1 MWLGGE
7 RGEQAVPGGDA
18 ARRLP
23 QRDLVVGAAERVG
36 EAHGKLLLAGAE
48 FRVILLGKHALGDQG
63 LDHLRHDGRRRV
75 HPDRREARAVIEGN
89 VLPVLL
95 PGQREL
101 VLEGRLEHEALRGR
115 APDHP
120 FEEAPRTG
128 VPRRP
133 LERRHVAEQPGGVRR
148 VGQDRERPWI
158 GREPDLADRPE
169 RALGHEL
176 VQHVERLHGDGE
188 PDTGLEV
195 GGQEPR
201 VAGLAANDAVVAAVE
216 EAHELDLGG
225 AAFAHDATVLAVGA
239 LGLGAWRGH
248 EGTPSPCAQ
257 RRGVQLLKR
266 SRRTFLS
273 NLPTLVLGTASMS
286 RTSSGNAHLASLGRR

>member
-1 MWLGGE
+1 M
-7 RGEQAVPGGDA
+7 
-18 ARRLP
+18 
-23 QRDLVVGAAERVG
+23 
-36 EAHGKLLLAGAE
+36 
-48 FRVILLGKHALGDQG
+48 
-63 LDHLRHDGRRRV
+63 
-75 HPDRREARAVIEGN
+75 
-89 VLPVLL
+89 
-95 PGQREL
+95 
-101 VLEGRLEHEALRGR
+101 RGR

-257 RRGVQLLKR
+257 RRGVSAGCRAMHRPRLLVAFGGRHRPAVARGVGLLHVGGEIIDRVAAGIPRRQLQPR
-266 SRRTFLS
+266 GVAQQASDPQAHVRQMRRWILRVEQVGDVVAGGS
-273 NLPTLVLGTASMS
+273 V
-286 RTSSGNAHLASLGRR
+286 